1 MINLKFKRYDSGFV
15 RCYFTHNT
23 TLYCVQAG
31 YNYLPELLICSRDGE
46 PSHPVEN
53 PIEYTD
59 DGVISHYSLT
69 NMPPDGDTW
78 SWNDILAYFNST
90 EITSN
95 GQLIKRMN
103 DLFEVNE

>member
-1 MINLKFKRYDSGFV
+1 MINLKFKSYDSGFV
-15 RCYFTHNT
+15 RCYFTHEK

-46 PSHPVEN
+46 PSHP
-53 PIEYTD
+53 IEDCSQFTF
-59 DGVISHYSLT
+59 T
-69 NMPPDGDTW
+69 NLPPDGDSW
-78 SWNDILAYFNST
+78 SWAEIIAFFKCK

-103 DLFEVNE
+103 DLFEVDE